1 MEKRENDRLAV
12 PKFLQQLVNTDFRNC
27 EDKKLIDM
35 TVRAKVIVSVYTSQ
49 EWLTPFEETMING
62 FRHYLEKMEE
72 ELQKRGVLI
81 VNVAELIEGH
91 EAEIAGVLKE
101 FSLLYLM
108 RLADELGEMTKS
120 SSGNGPFQVLKG
132 LVYEEIARRGGS
144 GGMA

>member
-62 FRHYLEKMEE
+62 FRHYL
-72 ELQKRGVLI
+72 
-81 VNVAELIEGH
+81 IEGH
-91 EAEIAGVLKE
+91 EAEIAEVLKE

>member
-91 EAEIAGVLKE
+91 EAEIAEVLKE

-108 RLADELGEMTKS
+108 RLAD
-120 SSGNGPFQVLKG
+120 
-132 LVYEEIARRGGS
+132 
-144 GGMA
+144 